1 MAVVLRSYAV
11 LVQQKSRISLNYWIV
26 GLFYE
31 QQTGTQTGGQAAW
44 RAPLET
50 ILIQSPP
57 PAPSPFRC
65 APGLL
70 PSSQSV
76 SRLPPPL
83 GCIEQQALSNQR
95 LKEQGVPKLRLPC
108 RDSGIQ

>member
-1 MAVVLRSYAV
+1 METSAHPQAQPHQTRDRLERGSHGNPKPQRVLAHEP
-11 LVQQKSRISLNYWIV
+11 Q
-26 GLFYE
+26 
-31 QQTGTQTGGQAAW
+31 
-44 RAPLET
+44 
-50 ILIQSPP
+50 LIQSPP

-83 GCIEQQALSNQR
+83 GCIVQQALSNQR
-95 LKEQGVPKLRLPC
+95 LKEQGVPELRLPC